1 MKKRL
6 TFGVITAEC
15 YREHT
20 AEMMSGILAQCTLAD
35 CNVIVLSAKNNF
47 QEPVTPHN
55 YHEAELFRLAQAPEF
70 DGFLYDRNSFAHQ
83 GIRKHID
90 DLLKRTGK
98 PVMLLDASEVP
109 YFENTVTHDPEAFE
123 LLVEH
128 LIQVHGYR
136 KIYCLTGQ
144 KAFTQSAERLEAY
157 CNVMQRHGLYYDES
171 YYAYGDF
178 WRDYPVEYAQ
188 RIISGALSKP
198 EAVVCANDVMAD
210 ALIAALTKAGIRVP
224 EDIAVTGFDG
234 NLEDAQS
241 DVALTTCKKSHAQL
255 GADAVRRLY
264 SILTGRSCRR
274 VPADRSRIQIGR
286 SCGCIPVRHRTA
298 KSRREQR
305 LLSDHKE
312 WFYQSELMFEMMHT
326 ETLHEILSVVANRAY
341 LICHWNQLRI
351 FLTADYLRAAR
362 DDRSVPSRK
371 DCCEVLWCDR
381 AGRSS
386 GISDRAVKQSEIIAD
401 LTQEAQHPTA
411 YYLSPLHMNEQ
422 QFGLMALSFG
432 KLPCC
437 YQAEYCT
444 FLNCL
449 CLALEHLTLPGK
461 RDTDRE
467 KSIENPQLFEALVPL
482 REEMQQHP
490 EKDWSIQVLC
500 QHTHISRSYL
510 QRMYKTYFGKSI
522 FEELIDFRMQK
533 AKALLRDTELSISE
547 VAAACGYGSYSHFA
561 NQFKSQEGI
570 TPSGYREKCS
580 AT

>member
-55 YHEAELFRLAQAPEF
+55 DHEAELFQLAQAPEF
-70 DGFLYDRNSFAHQ
+70 DGFLY
-83 GIRKHID
+83 
-90 DLLKRTGK
+90 L
-98 PVMLLDASEVP
+98 
-109 YFENTVTHDPEAFE
+109 
-123 LLVEH
+123 
-128 LIQVHGYR
+128 
-136 KIYCLTGQ
+136 
-144 KAFTQSAERLEAY
+144 
-157 CNVMQRHGLYYDES
+157 
-171 YYAYGDF
+171 
-178 WRDYPVEYAQ
+178 
-188 RIISGALSKP
+188 
-198 EAVVCANDVMAD
+198 
-210 ALIAALTKAGIRVP
+210 
-224 EDIAVTGFDG
+224 
-234 NLEDAQS
+234 
-241 DVALTTCKKSHAQL
+241 
-255 GADAVRRLY
+255 
-264 SILTGRSCRR
+264 
-274 VPADRSRIQIGR
+274 
-286 SCGCIPVRHRTA
+286 
-298 KSRREQR
+298 RE
-305 LLSDHKE
+305 
-312 WFYQSELMFEMMHT
+312 
-326 ETLHEILSVVANRAY
+326 
-341 LICHWNQLRI
+341 
-351 FLTADYLRAAR
+351 AR

-381 AGRSS
+381 AGKSS
-386 GISDRAVKQSEIIAD
+386 GISDRAVKQSDIIAD

-422 QFGLMALSFG
+422 QFGLIALSFG

-490 EKDWSIQVLC
+490 EKDWSIQGLC

-561 NQFKSQEGI
+561 NQFKAQEGI

>member
-1 MKKRL
+1 MKKRP

-55 YHEAELFRLAQAPEF
+55 DHEAELFRLAQAPEF

-224 EDIAVTGFDG
+224 EDIAVTGFDW

-241 DVALTTCKKSHAQL
+241 DVALTTCKKAMHSSEQMPSGGFTVSSRG
-255 GADAVRRLY
+255 GAAAEFR
-264 SILTGRSCRR
+264 
-274 VPADRSRIQIGR
+274 
-286 SCGCIPVRHRTA
+286 
-298 KSRREQR
+298 
-305 LLSDHKE
+305 
-312 WFYQSELMFEMMHT
+312 
-326 ETLHEILSVVANRAY
+326 
-341 LICHWNQLRI
+341 
-351 FLTADYLRAAR
+351 LTAAVY
-362 DDRSVPSRK
+362 RS
-371 DCCEVLWCDR
+371 D
-381 AGRSS
+381 G
-386 GISDRAVKQSEIIAD
+386 
-401 LTQEAQHPTA
+401 
-411 YYLSPLHMNEQ
+411 
-422 QFGLMALSFG
+422 
-432 KLPCC
+432 
-437 YQAEYCT
+437 
-444 FLNCL
+444 
-449 CLALEHLTLPGK
+449 
-461 RDTDRE
+461 
-467 KSIENPQLFEALVPL
+467 
-482 REEMQQHP
+482 
-490 EKDWSIQVLC
+490 
-500 QHTHISRSYL
+500 
-510 QRMYKTYFGKSI
+510 
-522 FEELIDFRMQK
+522 
-533 AKALLRDTELSISE
+533 
-547 VAAACGYGSYSHFA
+547 AAAVSPCGIGLQAAAENSVCLPTIRNGFTRAS
-561 NQFKSQEGI
+561 
-570 TPSGYREKCS
+570 
-580 AT
+580 